1 MVSPVFGHE
10 QFKETWLGSRSF
22 YCTVFPG
29 NIHQVSVKHPESRM
43 QLSALGTL
51 DLGFKKPI
59 KKHDKE
65 VVGPRGAKCF
75 ILGLSLG
82 VGWIRKGQVVT
93 QEKEAS
99 SFTLLP
105 REFTH

>member
-1 MVSPVFGHE
+1 
-10 QFKETWLGSRSF
+10 
-22 YCTVFPG
+22 
-29 NIHQVSVKHPESRM
+29 M

-105 REFTH
+105 REFTHWKVDTEFGSQAQRGPCAESGLNKSIQIILINDHIL